1 MKTVVID
8 KSARRITIRRVEAVV
23 NGRNDCEDSEL
34 PPSVFLAKQARFA
47 KRNCTLGKVS
57 HSKEELNVTNGV
69 ERKGKQISFSRGD
82 VTRPSAD
89 DGKTQSPASSS
100 SADGNL
106 SRKLTALERLKNL
119 SFDTPQVRLQS
130 LVSEK
135 AQKPSRVPTELPISS
150 TGDRLL
156 LESVHGRTKQSPYR
170 RSDNVH
176 RPMQDGRRRDDAHCT
191 LSSSEHSS
199 SRSGGHRYDQQSSY
213 TKRSHSTTDQRLGR
227 SYNGYYLS
235 RPNATCS
242 DVDFSIFHPSADVAA
257 IRETVFNWEKLS
269 NLEFDESD
277 LSACT
282 RTELEVVAKFVLLR
296 RASLNRS
303 TAIMADEVSA
313 LQEAVE
319 TQKRWCDVL
328 KCYHMYPH
336 NSSIN
341 QCKLPSK
348 TDAKQ
353 AKAASSTIDRESNQA
368 AARLAASLAKQAQA
382 RMQALP
388 SSHDAQ
394 MNSLCNAFFN
404 GMISAMLDRINGKE
418 EDSIA

>member
-296 RASLNRS
+296 RASLNRC
-303 TAIMADEVSA
+303 TAIMADEV
-313 LQEAVE
+313 
-319 TQKRWCDVL
+319 R
-328 KCYHMYPH
+328 
-336 NSSIN
+336 
-341 QCKLPSK
+341 CKLPSK